1 MGAVGAVR
9 CFALRT
15 SGGMPLYRSR
25 IGLYVASPEYRGV
38 KVSETYAWH
47 GESSDLK
54 THAVGQVKSNGHGI
68 FDLMGNAREWVAQ
81 DCSLHRPRC
90 RKALDETL
98 GQTCSSFISM
108 GGEWLN
114 RPDLGSPEKVLEK
127 TYDVALQLA
136 QSSD

>member
-1 MGAVGAVR
+1 MTAATVSMPAPPHSVGTV
-9 CFALRT
+9 
-15 SGGMPLYRSR
+15 MPRSPS
-25 IGLYVASPEYRGV
+25 SP
-38 KVSETYAWH
+38 AWH

-114 RPDLGSPEKVLEK
+114 RPDLGSPGKVLEK